1 MDRIAAKMLLGDRR
15 RYYIIVF
22 GIALSAFLMA
32 HQLAVFEGAIDRTTS
47 LIQDAHPDGIWVMD
61 QRVLNMDDAEYLPA
75 HTLLRVKGCE
85 GVAWV
90 SPYYKSQA
98 VVRVPTGSYRQSVLI
113 GVDDASLVGLPR
125 TMVLGDKEGL
135 RAPDS
140 ILVDEGGYAYLW
152 PREPLRVG
160 QEVEING
167 CRAVLA
173 GVCKGSPQF
182 MSQPVV
188 YTRLSNALR
197 YCPRPLRPYSY
208 LLVESQPG
216 CDPAE
221 VCAGIERRTGLKA
234 MTGEEFTRRTRRYFL
249 HNTAIM
255 LNFAIVVGLGFIVG
269 NAVAGL
275 TFYTFVDHHLGQFA
289 NLKAMG
295 LPNLRI
301 ARMIIVQ
308 AGLAWL
314 HGFPLG
320 LGLAAVVLE
329 VTTTQAPYLSG
340 FVLYPWVGA
349 AAATGTG
356 LIMTIAG
363 TLSLRRVFAVEVAI
377 VVKD

>member
-1 MDRIAAKMLLGDRR
+1 MDTLAARMLFGDRR

-22 GIALSAFLMA
+22 GIALSAFLMS
-32 HQLAVFEGAIDRTTS
+32 HQLAVFAGAIDRTTS

-61 QRVLNMDDAEYLPA
+61 QYVLNMDDAEYLPA
-75 HTLLRVKGCE
+75 HTLLRVKSCE

-125 TMVLGDKEGL
+125 EMVLGDKEGL

-152 PREPLRVG
+152 PGEPLKVG
-160 QEVEING
+160 HEVEING
-167 CRAVLA
+167 CRGVLA

-182 MSQPVV
+182 MSLPVV
-188 YTRLSNALR
+188 YTRLSIALR

-208 LLVESQPG
+208 LLVESRPG
-216 CDPAE
+216 RDPAD
-221 VCAGIERRTGLKA
+221 VCADIERRTGLKA
-234 MTGEEFTRRTRRYFL
+234 MTGKDFASRTRSYFL

-269 NAVAGL
+269 IAIAGL
-275 TFYTFVDHHLGQFA
+275 TFSTFVDHHLGQFA

-295 LPNLRI
+295 LTNLRI
-301 ARMIIVQ
+301 ARMIVVQ
-308 AGLAWL
+308 AGVAWL

-329 VTTTQAPYLSG
+329 VTTNQAPYLSG

-349 AAATGTG
+349 VAAAGTG
-356 LIMTIAG
+356 LIMMIAG
-363 TLSLRRVFAVEVAI
+363 TLSLRRVFAVEAAI
-377 VVKD
+377 VANE

>member
-1 MDRIAAKMLLGDRR
+1 MDVVAAKMLLGDRR
-15 RYYIIVF
+15 RYCIIVF
-22 GIALSAFLMA
+22 GIALSAFLMS
-32 HQLAVFEGAIDRTTS
+32 HQLAVFDGAIDRTTS

-61 QRVLNMDDAEYLPA
+61 PRVLNMDDAEYLPA
-75 HTLLRVKGCE
+75 HTLLRVKSCD

-90 SPYYKSQA
+90 SPLYKSQA
-98 VVRVPTGSYRQSVLI
+98 VVRVQTGSYRQSVLI

-125 TMVLGDKEGL
+125 EMVLGDKEGL

-140 ILVDEGGYAYLW
+140 IVVDEGGYAYLW
-152 PREPLRVG
+152 PGEPLRVG
-160 QEVEING
+160 HEVEING
-167 CRAVLA
+167 CRAVVA
-173 GVCKGSPQF
+173 GVCKASPQF

-188 YTRLSNALR
+188 YTPLRNALR

-208 LLVESQPG
+208 LLVEPKPG
-216 CDPAE
+216 RDPAE
-221 VCAGIERRTGLKA
+221 VCADIERRTGLKA
-234 MTGEEFTRRTRRYFL
+234 ITGEEFTRRTRQYFL

-295 LPNLRI
+295 LTNLRI
-301 ARMIIVQ
+301 ARMIVVQ
-308 AGLAWL
+308 AGLAWVQ
-314 HGFPLG
+314 GFPLG

-329 VTTTQAPYLSG
+329 VTTEQAPYLSG

-349 AAATGTG
+349 AAAAGTG

-363 TLSLRRVFAVEVAI
+363 TLSLRRLVGVEAAI
-377 VVKD
+377 VVKE